1 MLLDSKYTIIPLI
14 KFSLLYDND
23 VKNVI
28 TVKTIYNIRQKFIT
42 LCEDGRF
49 AKKRIYWSGRYA
61 EMYKTEMEINIE
73 YSGTDLE
80 SVKVIR
86 KIFNNEE
93 MTYNQIAN
101 LLREYA
107 VFKKDYIERL

>member
-1 MLLDSKYTIIPLI
+1 MI
-14 KFSLLYDND
+14 KNGSA
-23 VKNVI
+23 I

-42 LCEDGRF
+42 ICEDKRF

-61 EMYKTEMEINIE
+61 EMFKAEMKMDSEFST
-73 YSGTDLE
+73 YDSE
-80 SVKVIR
+80 SVKIIGN
-86 KIFNNEE
+86 IFNDEE
-93 MTYNQIAN
+93 ITYDKIAS

>member
-1 MLLDSKYTIIPLI
+1 
-14 KFSLLYDND
+14 
-23 VKNVI
+23 
-28 TVKTIYNIRQKFIT
+28 
-42 LCEDGRF
+42 
-49 AKKRIYWSGRYA
+49 
-61 EMYKTEMEINIE
+61 MYKTEMEINIE
-73 YSGTDLE
+73 YSGSDLE